1 VNHSLHIQKIMSRF
15 LHVTIGLILALAFAD
30 QGRAANIAGGYTN
43 SFAAQPGA
51 GDWSTFSIAGA
62 AATLLDAGAVDAAVQ
77 SVSASSITTATT
89 LDGTEPPAFNANATW
104 ASTGLY
110 LQTRVTGNN
119 ATLLM
124 CTLFNNLGVNAIGTT
139 ISYDFNRVL
148 PAAEEIDG
156 HRAFYSLTGAPGSW
170 VPISQFFTAT
180 PQRLSVTLNLNWPNN
195 TPLYIVWADD
205 NGSGSPDTG
214 YQIDNFSAI
223 AIPGTQTPVTVTTQP
238 VSQNVAELAPV
249 TFTVGLGGYL
259 PPTLQ
264 WYTNDV
270 AIPGATSLSY
280 HIPAVPL
287 SYHGLNFKVIAQN
300 VASNVTYYATS
311 SVATLTVNADTVAP
325 VILSAQ
331 PAGLNQLV
339 VSFSERLAV
348 GSATTLANYSI
359 TGPGGSLI
367 ISNAVLDATQ
377 TNVVLT
383 VSTMTLATA
392 YTLTVNGITD
402 LSAAANTVAANSQVQ
417 FTAAAI
423 AFVDIGGPAI
433 GGSVTTAGSGYRISG
448 GGTNMTGSSDQFTFA
463 YQLVAGD
470 FDNKV
475 RLDSLTARD
484 AYAMAGLMARETLDA
499 NSRFAASMASP
510 SLSGCFILQRSV
522 ADTGT
527 AFGNNFPVNY
537 PHTWLR
543 LTRVGN
549 VFTAYGG
556 FDGQTW
562 VQLGTVTIAM
572 PSSVYFGYAV
582 CGANTSQA
590 ASVELRDISS
600 GLGGTVVP
608 SLTRSIEPLS
618 VSSRR
623 TGLVISEI
631 MYNPRNRT
639 DNKDLAFIE
648 IFNADPIF
656 EDLSGYRLGGDAG
669 YTFPTGTVLQAGSF
683 IVVAASPLDVQS
695 EYGITGVYG
704 PWTNAL
710 SNSGGTVRLRNAL
723 DAVLL
728 EVNYETT
735 APWPLAADSAGHS
748 LVLAQP
754 SYGEDDSR
762 AWAASDVIGGSPGR
776 ADSVSPEP
784 LRNLVINEF
793 LSRTVPPA
801 EDFIELYNRGT
812 TALDISGAWL
822 SDSANTN
829 KFRIPNGTV
838 LPARGFAVFSE
849 TQLGFGLSSSGE
861 KILLVSSNQN
871 RVLDAWT
878 FDSQDDA
885 ISSGRFPDGS
895 VNIRELS
902 ALTPGAINAPPLQ
915 RSIVI
920 NELMFDPISG
930 DEDDDYIELYNRGA
944 STVNLGRW
952 QFTAGVDYTFPA
964 NTLIAP
970 GSYVVVAKN
979 RNRMLANYA
988 NLNATNVFGNFDG
1001 SLRNNGERLALS
1013 MPDEIITTNGAVL
1026 AAGAGDNGRTAAAAV
1041 SS

>member
-1 VNHSLHIQKIMSRF
+1 
-15 LHVTIGLILALAFAD
+15 
-30 QGRAANIAGGYTN
+30 
-43 SFAAQPGA
+43 
-51 GDWSTFSIAGA
+51 
-62 AATLLDAGAVDAAVQ
+62 
-77 SVSASSITTATT
+77 
-89 LDGTEPPAFNANATW
+89 
-104 ASTGLY
+104 
-110 LQTRVTGNN
+110 
-119 ATLLM
+119 
-124 CTLFNNLGVNAIGTT
+124 
-139 ISYDFNRVL
+139 
-148 PAAEEIDG
+148 
-156 HRAFYSLTGAPGSW
+156 
-170 VPISQFFTAT
+170 
-180 PQRLSVTLNLNWPNN
+180 
-195 TPLYIVWADD
+195 
-205 NGSGSPDTG
+205 
-214 YQIDNFSAI
+214 
-223 AIPGTQTPVTVTTQP
+223 
-238 VSQNVAELAPV
+238 
-249 TFTVGLGGYL
+249 
-259 PPTLQ
+259 
-264 WYTNDV
+264 
-270 AIPGATSLSY
+270 Y

-728 EVNYETT
+728 EVNYDTT

-1026 AAGAGDNGRTAAAAV
+1026 ATNTLYIVVNEVGYGRGGRWGQWSHGGGSSLELIDSNSDNRQVQNWADSDETAKSSWVSVFHQELMDHVYPVGTTGNQLNEVQIMILGAGEALVDDLEVHAENPTGPNLVANGTFASLGGWLIQGNHVRSSLEPAGPNNPSSSLRIRATSGGDNGANRVETDLTATLAANTQGSIRAKLRWLRGQREV
-1041 SS
+1041 LLRLH